1 MTTLKH
7 CQFYLKKLQAGIV
20 LLEGLIAILIFS
32 IGVLAV
38 VGLQAVAVK
47 QVSDANYRSEASM
60 LANELIGTM
69 RVTINSDTVNAPA
82 LLQASFD
89 SDNEGEPY
97 VAWLNK
103 VTRTLPGASANPPTV
118 EVGLDG
124 VVQITLRWLSPS
136 DEAGATPHR
145 YVSVAQIRPN

>member
-7 CQFYLKKLQAGIV
+7 RQFHLKKLQAGIV

-69 RVTINSDTVNAPA
+69 RVSVSSAPNANA

-89 SDNEGEPY
+89 SDDEGESY
-97 VAWLNK
+97 VAWSSK
-103 VTRTLPGASANPPTV
+103 VTQTLPGASANPPTV

-124 VVQITLRWLSPS
+124 VVQITLRWLAPS
-136 DEAGATPHR
+136 DEPGATPHR
-145 YVSVAQIRPN
+145 YVTVAQIRPN